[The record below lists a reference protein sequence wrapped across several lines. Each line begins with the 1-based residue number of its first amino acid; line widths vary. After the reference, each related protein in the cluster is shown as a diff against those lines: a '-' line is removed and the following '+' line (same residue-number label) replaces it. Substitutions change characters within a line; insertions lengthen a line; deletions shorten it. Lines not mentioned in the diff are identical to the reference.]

1 MGLPRG
7 VGYCSRASSAPWK
20 APLSRAP
27 ALPLLPDPAGLCVN
41 GKVAAP
47 GGCAAGGCGLP
58 EPKAEESAAAA

>member
-1 MGLPRG
+1 MGLPSG
-7 VGYCSRASSAPWK
+7 VGYCSRASSEPWK
-20 APLSRAP
+20 ALLSRPP
-27 ALPLLPDPAGLCVN
+27 ALPPLPDPGGLCAK